1 MIYYIFYGY
10 LNATRKRMNYNNI
23 IETNINVNIFSK
35 NEENKNK
42 KSKITNVL
50 TRFKRYNAFFF
61 YLK

>member
-23 IETNINVNIFSK
+23 IETITININIFSK

-42 KSKITNVL
+42 KSKITDVL
-50 TRFKRYNAFFF
+50 TRLNVIMRFFF
-61 YLK
+61 I